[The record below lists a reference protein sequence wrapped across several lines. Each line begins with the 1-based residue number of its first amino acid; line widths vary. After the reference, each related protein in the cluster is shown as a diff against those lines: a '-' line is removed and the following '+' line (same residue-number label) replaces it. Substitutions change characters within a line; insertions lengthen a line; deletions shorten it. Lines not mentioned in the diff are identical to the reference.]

1 LRDVLPTL
9 TISAILPFVTY
20 RLLIAYAPSMSEVT
34 RLLIAGT
41 FPATHNMIEI
51 VRRRTIDIVGM
62 IVIAGIIVSIAATFI
77 SGDPKLLLV
86 RESFVTGAL
95 GLLALSSFAWKR
107 PLMFYIARQMVAG
120 QDAALITRFDALGER
135 PHGRHMFQ
143 VITLVWAIG
152 WLAEF
157 ALRIVMVETLTVST
171 VLAVSPFVFA
181 GINLT
186 IFAWMF
192 SYVRRMRHATM
203 DVR

>member
-1 LRDVLPTL
+1 
-9 TISAILPFVTY
+9 
-20 RLLIAYAPSMSEVT
+20 
-34 RLLIAGT
+34 
-41 FPATHNMIEI
+41 
-51 VRRRTIDIVGM
+51 
-62 IVIAGIIVSIAATFI
+62 
-77 SGDPKLLLV
+77 
-86 RESFVTGAL
+86 
-95 GLLALSSFAWKR
+95 
-107 PLMFYIARQMVAG
+107 
-120 QDAALITRFDALGER
+120 
-135 PHGRHMFQ
+135 MFQ